1 MGQVLDIRRGTLMA
15 DKLDEMSRVIGS
27 VEKGQAAIEA
37 TLNTMDRKLDEVLPL
52 VNDHDKRLTS
62 VEASL
67 KPLVEAHN
75 RRVWV
80 GLGWFAGAGT
90 LASSPLWVTKLL
102 PFLAAL
108 PK

>member
-1 MGQVLDIRRGTLMA
+1 MA
-15 DKLDEMSRVIGS
+15 DKIDEMSRVIGS
-27 VEKGQAAIEA
+27 VEKGQASIEA
-37 TLNTMDRKLDEVLPL
+37 TLSAINEKLDTVLPL
-52 VNDHDKRLTS
+52 VNNHDKKLEGHHERLKV
-62 VEASL
+62 VEDTI